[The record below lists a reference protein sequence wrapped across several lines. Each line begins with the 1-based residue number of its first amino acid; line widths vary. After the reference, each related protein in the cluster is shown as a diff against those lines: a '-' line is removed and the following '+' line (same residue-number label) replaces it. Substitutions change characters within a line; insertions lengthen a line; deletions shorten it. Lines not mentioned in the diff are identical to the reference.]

1 MSTSPR
7 SPKTQAGAR
16 VSAGAPWLLYAVT
29 GAVFG
34 LFVFAS
40 IVSFSGL
47 YAVAPW
53 LGLPPYLYW
62 ALPLAVDLAIIV
74 YKTAEVI
81 LRYDERKKA
90 KVKKAILGT
99 IVFTAISSAGN
110 IVHVA
115 ALANPDPLA
124 FWGGIGF
131 AGIMPWA
138 VYLAA
143 SVLTDLIVKPLRAA
157 PVVEAEPAVVE
168 AVRPAPVKKPAPK
181 KAPTRPRE
189 VKPKPEP
196 KPAPALQPFP
206 SIQQAA
212 VDA

>member
-1 MSTSPR
+1 MSTSPK

-16 VSAGAPWLLYAVT
+16 VSAGAPWLLYTVT

-34 LFVFAS
+34 LFIFAS

-81 LRYDERKKA
+81 LRYDERKKH
-90 KVKKAILGT
+90 KVKKAVLGT

-110 IVHVA
+110 VVHVA
-115 ALANPDPLA
+115 SLGNPDPLA
-124 FWGGIGF
+124 FWGGISF
-131 AGIMPWA
+131 AGLMPWA

-143 SVLTDLIVKPLRAA
+143 SVLTDLIVKPLRVAA
-157 PVVEAEPAVVE
+157 PVVEPETVVME
-168 AVRPAPVKKPAPK
+168 AKRPAPARKPQPK

-189 VKPKPEP
+189 IKPKPEP
-196 KPAPALQPFP
+196 TPKLQPFP
-206 SIQQAA
+206 VLPRAE